1 MPDDAP
7 RKPFDLPDQGSDPV
21 EWDAAQR
28 AFVPKS
34 APEAAT
40 APAPPKRDERR
51 FYVGAGS
58 VGQAPPPRQGGAP
71 PAAPP
76 GAAPSGGAS
85 AAPPAPPSTRP
96 PQRAPMPAPLPRPQP
111 KPLRRGP
118 RFRRPKLR
126 WIVLACTLL
135 PILL

>member
-1 MPDDAP
+1 MPDDPP
-7 RKPFDLPDQGSDPV
+7 RTPFDLPDQGADPV

-34 APEAAT
+34 ARDPSTT

-76 GAAPSGGAS
+76 PAAPSAGAS
-85 AAPPAPPSTRP
+85 AASPPAPPAPPSTRP

-111 KPLRRGP
+111 KPVRRGP
-118 RFRRPKLR
+118 RFR
-126 WIVLACTLL
+126 
-135 PILL
+135 